1 MNSSTVSSESL
12 VQFSH
17 QSCLTL
23 CDPMDCSTPGFPVH
37 HLLPELAQ
45 THVHGVSEA
54 IQPSHCLSP
63 PSAFSLSW
71 IRVFS
76 NESVLHSRRPKYW
89 SFSFNI
95 SPSNEY
101 SGLITFRIDW
111 FDILSVQ
118 GTLRGLIQ
126 HHSLKVLILSNSAF
140 LMVQRSLRSLVP

>member
-1 MNSSTVSSESL
+1 MIPSRRR
-12 VQFSH
+12 
-17 QSCLTL
+17 TL
-23 CDPMDCSTPGFPVH
+23 RKVMQRPGPTPTLGTPDGGGRPCPASAPSKHLILCHPLLLLHSMFP
-37 HLLPELAQ
+37 
-45 THVHGVSEA
+45 S
-54 IQPSHCLSP
+54 
-63 PSAFSLSW
+63 
-71 IRVFS
+71 IRVLS
-76 NESVLHSRRPKYW
+76 NEVALCIRWPEYW
-89 SFSFNI
+89 SFSFSI

>member
-1 MNSSTVSSESL
+1 MS
-12 VQFSH
+12 
-17 QSCLTL
+17 
-23 CDPMDCSTPGFPVH
+23 
-37 HLLPELAQ
+37 
-45 THVHGVSEA
+45 
-54 IQPSHCLSP
+54 I
-63 PSAFSLSW
+63 
-71 IRVFS
+71 
-76 NESVLHSRRPKYW
+76 ESVLPSKHLILCHPLLLLHSMFPSIRVLSNEVALCIRWPEYW
-89 SFSFNI
+89 SFSFSI